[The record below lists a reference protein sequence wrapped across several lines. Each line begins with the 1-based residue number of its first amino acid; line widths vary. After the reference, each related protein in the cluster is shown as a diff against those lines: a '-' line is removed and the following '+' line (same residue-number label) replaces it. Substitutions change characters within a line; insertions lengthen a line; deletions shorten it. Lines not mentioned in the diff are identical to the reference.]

1 MTKQHIINKTALL
14 IGQSKDQKYFQQTL
28 ADLEAVARE
37 PLSKPKPPII
47 KGEEDKMT
55 PYSFYILFRH
65 FRAYDRNIAII
76 RVIKWQRRVTYAV
89 GVPRHTQC
97 IFKECLTPPLISLY
111 RAIERF

>member
-1 MTKQHIINKTALL
+1 MTKQHITNKTALL
-14 IGQSKDQKYFQQTL
+14 TGQSKDQKYFQQTL

-47 KGEEDKMT
+47 KGEDKMT

-89 GVPRHTQC
+89 Y
-97 IFKECLTPPLISLY
+97 FKECLTPSKY
-111 RAIERF
+111 RCIGK